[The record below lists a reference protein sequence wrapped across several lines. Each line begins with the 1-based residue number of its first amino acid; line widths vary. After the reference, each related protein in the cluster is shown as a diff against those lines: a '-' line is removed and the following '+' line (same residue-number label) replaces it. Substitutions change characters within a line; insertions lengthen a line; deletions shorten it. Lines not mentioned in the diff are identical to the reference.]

1 MQRKTEMSVRTAL
14 GAKRTRIVRQL
25 LTESLLL
32 AGIGGM
38 TALAVSYGGARM
50 LLMLAFP
57 GDQHL
62 PISSRPSMEV
72 LCFAMCVAMATG
84 VLFGLAPALIG
95 AKAPPADALRNG
107 TRTTTGGASL
117 LQRGLVVLQAAL
129 SVVLLVGAGLFS
141 QSLGRLQHT
150 DMKLESKNR
159 YIVHINAQAAGYKD
173 EQMNALYRLLEERFH
188 AIPGVV
194 KVGVSTFTPMEG
206 NDDGYGIQIV
216 GQPNLHRSATNIIV
230 NTEYF
235 DSVGTHVLMGRGITV
250 QDTATSPHVAVV
262 NEDFVRA
269 LFKPGENPIGHRFTA
284 GGAPAKPYEIVGV
297 VEGTSYTDVRRN
309 GTRPMYFGPLTQ
321 PSEVGY
327 AGAIVVETAQPMSDM
342 ESIARRTLM
351 EINPNLAIQRFE
363 TFDAQIAG
371 RFTHEQMLSTLMTL
385 FGGLALLLATVGL
398 YGVTSYTVARRTS
411 EIGIRMALGADRS
424 GVVAMI
430 LRSALL
436 QTLLGLAIGVPVA
449 FYGVT
454 LVKSQLY
461 ELTTVSSSALAVAV
475 GILLAAACVAG
486 VIPARRAASVD
497 PVRALRTE

>member
-1 MQRKTEMSVRTAL
+1 MA
-14 GAKRTRIVRQL
+14 
-25 LTESLLL
+25 
-32 AGIGGM
+32 
-38 TALAVSYGGARM
+38 ALAVSYGGARM

-57 GDQHL
+57 GDQHV
-62 PISSRPSMEV
+62 PIGSSPSMEV
-72 LCFAMCVAMATG
+72 LWFAVCLAMATG

-95 AKAPPADALRNG
+95 AQAPPADALRNG

-150 DMKLESKNR
+150 DMKLVSKNR
-159 YIVHINAQAAGYKD
+159 YMVHFYAETAGYKD
-173 EQMNALYRLLEERFH
+173 EQVHALYRVLEERFH

-194 KVGVSTFTPMEG
+194 KVGLSTYTPMEG
-206 NDDGYGIQIV
+206 GDDGYEIQLV
-216 GQPNLHRSATNIIV
+216 GQPNAHSSATNIVV
-230 NTEYF
+230 NPEYF
-235 DSVGTHVLMGRGITV
+235 DSVGTRVLTGRGITV

-284 GGAPAKPYEIVGV
+284 GGRLAKPYEIVGV
-297 VEGTSYTDVRRN
+297 VEGTSYNDVRRN
-309 GTRPMYFGPLTQ
+309 GTHPMYFGPLTQ
-321 PSEVGY
+321 PSEEGDV
-327 AGAIVVETAQPMSDM
+327 GAIVVETSQPMSDM

-351 EINPNLAIQRFE
+351 EINPNLAMQRFE
-363 TFDAQIAG
+363 SFDAQIAG
-371 RFTHEQMLSTLMTL
+371 RFTHERMLSTLMTL

-398 YGVTSYTVARRTS
+398 YGVTSYTVVRRTS

-430 LRSALL
+430 LRRALL
-436 QTLLGLAIGVPVA
+436 QTLLGLAIGIPVA
-449 FYGVT
+449 YYGVT

-486 VIPARRAASVD
+486 VIPGRRAASVD
-497 PVRALRTE
+497 PVRTLRTDQ